1 MTMLADGVE
10 LVIGVDTHKH
20 AHTAALVDRVGGVTE
35 TFEFPADPAGYRRA
49 LGRVAA
55 HGGVRVWAVEGTGS
69 YGAGLTEFL
78 QACGERVVEV
88 ERPGRPRR
96 RNGAKSDTIDAA
108 RAAREVLAAKNL
120 IEPRRGGE
128 REAVRV
134 LLATRN
140 GAVVARTKALN
151 HLQALVVTAPRRLRS
166 RLDELT
172 TTQLVR
178 RAGRLQVRADQPIE
192 EQATVR
198 AMRACARRALACEK
212 EAAELEAE
220 LQRILTQQ
228 VPHLLAEPG
237 VGPISAAA
245 IYLAWSHRGRIRND
259 AAFAALAG
267 VAPIPASSGQTTRH
281 RLNRGGDR
289 QLNRALHTITL
300 SRLSYHPE
308 TRAYATRRQA
318 EGKTTR
324 DIRRCLKRHLAR
336 RIYKL
341 LEHTP

>member
-1 MTMLADGVE
+1 MLADGVE
-10 LVIGVDTHKH
+10 LVIGVDTHKQ
-20 AHTAALVDRVGGVTE
+20 AHTAAFVDRLGGVSE

-55 HGGVRVWAVEGTGS
+55 HGRVRVWAMEGTGS
-69 YGAGLTEFL
+69 YGAGLTGFL

-96 RNGAKSDTIDAA
+96 RNGAKSDTIDAV
-108 RAAREVLAAKNL
+108 RAAREVLAAKDL
-120 IEPRRGGE
+120 IEPRRRGE

-151 HLQALVVTAPRRLRS
+151 HLQALVVTAPGRLRS
-166 RLDELT
+166 RLDGLT

-178 RAGRLQVRADQPIE
+178 RAGRLQVRASQPIE

-212 EAAELEAE
+212 EAAELETE

-300 SRLSYHPE
+300 SRLGCHPE
-308 TRAYATRRQA
+308 TKAYATRRQA

-336 RIYKL
+336 RVYKL

>member
-1 MTMLADGVE
+1 MLPDSVE
-10 LVIGVDTHKH
+10 LVVGIDTHKE
-20 AHTAALVDRVGGVTE
+20 AHTAAVVDRLGGVSE
-35 TFEFPADPAGYRRA
+35 TFEFPADPAGYRKV
-49 LGRVAA
+49 LGRVA
-55 HGGVRVWAVEGTGS
+55 GGGAVRVWAVEGTGS
-69 YGAGLTEFL
+69 YGAGLTGFL
-78 QACGERVVEV
+78 QAAGERVVEV
-88 ERPGRPRR
+88 ERPGRPPR
-96 RNGAKSDTIDAA
+96 RNRVKSDAIDAV
-108 RAAREVLAAKNL
+108 RAARQVLASEHL

-151 HLQALVVTAPRRLRS
+151 HLHALVVTAPMRLRS
-166 RLDELT
+166 RLVGLT
-172 TTQLVR
+172 TLQLTR
-178 RAGRLQVRADQPIE
+178 QAARLRLSTDQPIE
-192 EQATVR
+192 DQATVR
-198 AMRACARRALACEK
+198 AMRACAHRAGACEQ
-212 EAAELEAE
+212 EATELEAE

-259 AAFAALAG
+259 AAFASLAG

-300 SRLSYHPE
+300 SRLGCHPE
-308 TRAYATRRQA
+308 TRAYATRRLT
-318 EGKTTR
+318 EGKTSR
-324 DIRRCLKRHLAR
+324 EIRRCLKRHIAR

>member
-10 LVIGVDTHKH
+10 LVIGVDTHKTS
-20 AHTAALVDRVGGVTE
+20 HTAAVVDRFGRVAK
-35 TFEFPADPAGYRRA
+35 TFEFTANPAGYRKA
-49 LGRVAA
+49 LSQVAT
-55 HGGVRVWAVEGTGS
+55 HLRPRVWGVEGTGS
-69 YGAGLTEFL
+69 YGAGLSEFL
-78 QACGERVVEV
+78 AAAGERVVEV
-88 ERPGRPRR
+88 ERPRRPAR
-96 RNGAKSDTIDAA
+96 RNGAKSDAIDAV
-108 RAAREVLAAKNL
+108 RAAREVLAAKDL

-151 HLQALVVTAPRRLRS
+151 HLQALVVTATERLRS
-166 RLDELT
+166 RLGGLT
-172 TTQLVR
+172 TTQLAR
-178 RAGRLQVRADQPIE
+178 RAARLRVSGDQPIE
-192 EQATVR
+192 DQSTVR
-198 AMRACARRALACEK
+198 AMRACARRALACEQ
-212 EAAELEAE
+212 EATELEAE
-220 LQRILTQQ
+220 LKRILTAE

-237 VGPISAAA
+237 IGPISAAA
-245 IYLAWSHRGRIRND
+245 IYLAWSHHGRIRHE

-300 SRLSYHPE
+300 SRLSCHPE
-308 TRAYATRRQA
+308 TKAYATRRLA

-324 DIRRCLKRHLAR
+324 EVRRCLKRHIAR

-341 LEHTP
+341 LENTP

>member
-1 MTMLADGVE
+1 MLAETVE
-10 LVIGVDTHKH
+10 LVIGVDTHKQ
-20 AHTAALVDRVGGVTE
+20 AHTAAVLDRLGGVAE
-35 TFEFPADPAGYRRA
+35 TFEFTADPAGYRKA
-49 LGRVAA
+49 LAQAAA
-55 HGGVRVWAVEGTGS
+55 HDRPRIWGVEGTGS

-78 QACGERVVEV
+78 TAAGERVVEV
-88 ERPGRPRR
+88 ERPARPQR
-96 RNGAKSDTIDAA
+96 RNGAKSDAIDAV
-108 RAAREVLAAKNL
+108 RAAREVLTTQDP

-151 HLQALVVTAPRRLRS
+151 HLQALVVTAPQRLRS
-166 RLDELT
+166 RLSGLGS
-172 TTQLVR
+172 TQLAR
-178 RAGRLQVRADQPIE
+178 RAARLRISPDRPVED
-192 EQATVR
+192 QATVR
-198 AMRACARRALACEK
+198 AMRACARRALACEH
-212 EAAELEAE
+212 EAAELETE
-220 LQRILTQQ
+220 LQRILEDQ

-300 SRLSYHPE
+300 SRLSCHPE

-318 EGKTTR
+318 EGKTSR
-324 DIRRCLKRHLAR
+324 EIRRCLKRHLAR

-341 LEHTP
+341 LENTP

>member
-1 MTMLADGVE
+1 MLADGVE
-10 LVIGVDTHKH
+10 FVVGVDTHKQ
-20 AHTAALVDRVGGVTE
+20 AHTAAMVDRLGGVGE
-35 TFEFPADPAGYRRA
+35 TFEFSADPSGYRSV
-49 LGRVAA
+49 LGRVEA
-55 HGGVRVWAVEGTGS
+55 HGRVRVWAVEGTGS
-69 YGAGLTEFL
+69 YGAGLTGFL
-78 QACGERVVEV
+78 QDCGERVVEV
-88 ERPGRPRR
+88 ERPGRPAR
-96 RNGAKSDTIDAA
+96 RNGAKSDAIDAI
-108 RAAREVLAAKNL
+108 RAARQVLASKDL

-151 HLQALVVTAPRRLRS
+151 GLQALVVTAPERLRS
-166 RLDELT
+166 RLRGLSTAQLT
-172 TTQLVR
+172 RQ
-178 RAGRLQVRADQPIE
+178 ASRLRLSAAQPIE
-192 EQATVR
+192 DQATVR
-198 AMRACARRALACEK
+198 AMRACARRAIACGQ
-212 EAAELEAE
+212 EADELEAE
-220 LQRILTQQ
+220 LKRILTDQ

-245 IYLAWSHRGRIRND
+245 IYLAWSHHGRIRND

-300 SRLSYHPE
+300 SRLSCHPE
-308 TRAYATRRQA
+308 TKTYATRRLT
-318 EGKTTR
+318 EGKTSR
-324 DIRRCLKRHLAR
+324 EIRRCLKRHLAR

>member
-10 LVIGVDTHKH
+10 FVVGVDTHKQ
-20 AHTAALVDRVGGVTE
+20 AHTAAMVDRLGGVGE
-35 TFEFPADPAGYRRA
+35 TFEFSADPSGYRGA
-49 LGRVAA
+49 LGRVKA
-55 HGGVRVWAVEGTGS
+55 HRGVRVWAVEGTGS
-69 YGAGLTEFL
+69 YGAGLTGFL
-78 QACGERVVEV
+78 QAAGEWVVEV
-88 ERPGRPRR
+88 ERPGRPAR
-96 RNGAKSDTIDAA
+96 RNGAKSDAIDAV
-108 RAAREVLAAKNL
+108 RAARQVLASKDL

-151 HLQALVVTAPRRLRS
+151 HLQALVVTAPERLRS
-166 RLDELT
+166 RLSRLRTDELAR
-172 TTQLVR
+172 Q
-178 RAGRLQVRADQPIE
+178 ASRLRLRTDQPIE
-192 EQATVR
+192 YQATVR
-198 AMRACARRALACEK
+198 AMRACARRAIACGH
-212 EAAELEAE
+212 EADELETE
-220 LQRILTQQ
+220 LKRILADQ

-245 IYLAWSHRGRIRND
+245 IYLAWSHHGRIRND

-267 VAPIPASSGQTTRH
+267 VSPIPASSGQTTRH

-300 SRLSYHPE
+300 SRLSCHPE
-308 TRAYATRRQA
+308 TKAYATRRLT
-318 EGKTTR
+318 EGKTSR
-324 DIRRCLKRHLAR
+324 EIRRCLKRHLAR

>member
-1 MTMLADGVE
+1 MTMLADDVE
-10 LVIGVDTHKH
+10 FVIGVDIHKQ
-20 AHTAALVDRVGGVTE
+20 AHTAAVVDRLGGVAE
-35 TFEFPADPAGYRRA
+35 TFEFAANPTGYGRV

-55 HGGVRVWAVEGTGS
+55 HGGIRVWGVEGTGA

-78 QACGERVVEV
+78 HDAGELVVEV
-88 ERPGRPRR
+88 ERPSRPPR
-96 RNGAKSDTIDAA
+96 RNGAKSDAIDAV
-108 RAAREVLAAKNL
+108 RAAREVLAHKHQ
-120 IEPRRGGE
+120 IEPRRRGE

-151 HLQALVVTAPRRLRS
+151 HLQALVVTAPERLRS
-166 RLDELT
+166 RVDGLT
-172 TTQLVR
+172 TTQLAR
-178 RAGRLQVRADQPIE
+178 HAARLRLSPDRPVED
-192 EQATVR
+192 QATIR
-198 AMRACARRALACEK
+198 AMRACARRALACER
-212 EAAELEAE
+212 EADELEAE
-220 LQRILTQQ
+220 LERILTDQ
-228 VPHLLAEPG
+228 VPHLLTEVG
-237 VGPISAAA
+237 IGPISAAA
-245 IYLAWSHRGRIRND
+245 IYLAWSHHGRIRND

-300 SRLSYHPE
+300 SRLSCHPE
-308 TRAYATRRQA
+308 TKAYATRRLA
-318 EGKTTR
+318 EGKTSR
-324 DIRRCLKRHLAR
+324 EIRRCLKRHIAR